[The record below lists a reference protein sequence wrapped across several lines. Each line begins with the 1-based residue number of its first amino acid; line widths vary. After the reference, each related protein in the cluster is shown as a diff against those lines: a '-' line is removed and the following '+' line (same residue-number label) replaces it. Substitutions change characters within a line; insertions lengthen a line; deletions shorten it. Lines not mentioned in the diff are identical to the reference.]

1 MPGYGQTS
9 LTASF
14 SFHHN
19 GEILWVKTLMK
30 NRSMRKLTIL
40 FLFLLSLNWACSG
53 TTGSDLKTI
62 QGDPEKLYKQG
73 LTRFNKRDY
82 DEARKKFEELKSSFP
97 DSPPFTTWAELKIAD
112 SEFLL
117 KNYVEAIAAYE
128 EFKKVH
134 PSHEEIPYVQ
144 FQIGTA
150 HFNQMLTLD
159 RDQTSTARA
168 LAAFE
173 YLIAT
178 YPPSLF
184 TEKAKEKI
192 GTCRKRLADHEFY
205 IGNFYFRR
213 DKYQAA
219 AARFE
224 GLLEK
229 YPRTQGED
237 HTLLLLARS
246 YLELEQFEK
255 AGQRLNQLVALYGKS
270 PYAREAKAL
279 LEQGAKAPKNSSK
292 KTEKKGTR
300 EADPS
305 EDTGQNSIPL
315 VKFDEEGRK
324 PVSLSLTVPREPSQT
339 LSPIEKPRAIKSS
352 SSGVPAL
359 EGRAKPAP
367 PSSPPPS
374 KPGAETKPGEVKRAA
389 ALPGPPAQ
397 PKPDAKEKARD
408 GLLPGWKQEKGE
420 EPPQPIEIT
429 SDRVE
434 TYTND
439 NLILFKGNVVA
450 RQKDMIIYA
459 DSLDAVVAGEGK
471 GIERVIAGGNV
482 KITQGVRTAQSRKA
496 VFDNIEKKVVLT
508 GDPKV
513 WEGEQLISGDEIV
526 FDIDRNRMEVKGGSG
541 GRGKAKVYPKGD
553 FGRKE

>member
-1 MPGYGQTS
+1 M
-9 LTASF
+9 
-14 SFHHN
+14 
-19 GEILWVKTLMK
+19 KTLMK
-30 NRSMRKLTIL
+30 IHAMKKLTIL

-73 LTRFNKRDY
+73 LALFNKRDY
-82 DEARKKFEELKSSFP
+82 GDAKKKFEELKSSFP
-97 DSPPFTTWAELKIAD
+97 DSPPFTLWAELKIAD

-128 EFKKVH
+128 EFKKIH

-144 FQIGTA
+144 YQIGMA

-192 GTCRKRLADHEFY
+192 ETCKKRLADHEFY
-205 IGNFYFRR
+205 IGNFYYRR

-229 YPRTQGED
+229 YPRIQGED

-246 YLELEQFEK
+246 YLELEQAEK
-255 AGQRLNQLVALYGKS
+255 AAQRLNQLVTQYGKG

-279 LEQGAKAPKNSSK
+279 LEQGGKATKKSS
-292 KTEKKGTR
+292 KTEKKGSG

-305 EDTGQNSIPL
+305 RGIGQQDTPPL
-315 VKFDEEGRK
+315 VKFDEERRK
-324 PVSLSLTVPREPSQT
+324 PVSLSLTAPPDPSRT
-339 LSPIEKPRAIKSS
+339 LPPIEIPKTITSS
-352 SSGVPAL
+352 SSGIPAL
-359 EGRAKPAP
+359 QGRAKPSP
-367 PSSPPPS
+367 PSSPPS
-374 KPGAETKPGEVKRAA
+374 AKPGTETRPEGVKQAA
-389 ALPGPPAQ
+389 ASPGLPAQ
-397 PKPDAKEKARD
+397 PKPDGRERAKE

-459 DSLDAVVAGEGK
+459 DSVDAVLAGEGK

-482 KITQGVRTAQSRKA
+482 KITQGVRTAQSQKA

-508 GDPKV
+508 GEPRV
-513 WEGEQLISGDEIV
+513 WEGEQLISGEEIV
-526 FDIDRNRMEVKGGSG
+526 FDIDRNRVEVKGGSG
-541 GRGKAKVYPKGD
+541 GRGRAKVYPKGD
-553 FGRKE
+553 IERKE